1 MKLIETDLKNNI
13 QTKFENLLQKKF
25 SYLQPVEKWKQ
36 TMWHKN
42 GELVVSL
49 IFSKEK
55 LKFCFFNNPNI
66 KLDKHQRWSTTI
78 FSENLEVENQE
89 KVNWKIIEELIDK
102 TNLKN

>member
-1 MKLIETDLKNNI
+1 
-13 QTKFENLLQKKF
+13 
-25 SYLQPVEKWKQ
+25 
-36 TMWHKN
+36 MWHKD

-55 LKFCFFNNPNI
+55 LKFCFFNNQNI

-89 KVNWKIIEELIDK
+89 KLN
-102 TNLKN
+102 